1 MSATVEP
8 PSPQVPEL
16 VRVEVA
22 QGVALVSVDN
32 PPVNAMSDAVL
43 EGLEASARRLGAD
56 EGVRAIVL
64 TGAGGRAFMA
74 GADLDELGRMLGD
87 GDGIEQH
94 TALTRRIFELW
105 EELPQPVVAA
115 VQAAAVGGGLE
126 LVLVCDLV
134 VADPDARFGLPEVR
148 IGLMPGAGG
157 TQRLPRRIGTG
168 PAKELLLLG
177 TTITAAR
184 ARELGLVNRVSAPGA
199 ALAEALALAGEH
211 AALPALARRP
221 AIKLAVDGHGDDRLA
236 AGLERERSLFFEIV
250 ATEDVREGYRAFV
263 EKRAPRF
270 SHR

>member
-8 PSPQVPEL
+8 PRPQVPEL
-16 VRVEVA
+16 VRAEVA
-22 QGVALVSVDN
+22 DGVAVVSVDN

-43 EGLEASARRLGAD
+43 GGLEATARRLGAD
-56 EGVRAIVL
+56 DGIRAVVL
-64 TGAGGRAFMA
+64 TGSGTKAFMA
-74 GADLDELGRMLGD
+74 GADLAEFGRMLSD

-94 TALTRRIFELW
+94 TTLTRRIFQLW

-115 VQAAAVGGGLE
+115 VRAPAVGGGLE
-126 LVLVCDLV
+126 MVLVCDLV
-134 VADPDARFGLPEVR
+134 VADPEARFGLPEVR

-177 TTITAAR
+177 TAITAAR
-184 ARELGLVNRVSAPGA
+184 AHELGLVTRISAPGA
-199 ALAEALALAGEH
+199 ALEEALALAREL
-211 AALPALARRP
+211 AALPAVAVR
-221 AIKLAVDGHGDDRLA
+221 AIKQAVNGHRDGSFA

-250 ATEDVREGYRAFV
+250 ATEDVQEGYRAFV
-263 EKRAPRF
+263 EKRTPRF

>member
-1 MSATVEP
+1 MSATAEP

-16 VRVEVA
+16 VRVDVA
-22 QGVALVSVDN
+22 HGVAVVSVDN

-43 EGLEASARRLGAD
+43 EGLETTARRLGAD
-56 EGVRAIVL
+56 DGIRAVVL
-64 TGAGGRAFMA
+64 TGTGNRAFMA
-74 GADLDELGRMLGD
+74 GADLDEFGRMLGD
-87 GDGIEQH
+87 GDGIERH

-126 LVLVCDLV
+126 MVLVCDLV
-134 VADPDARFGLPEVR
+134 VADPEARFGCPEVR

-177 TTITAAR
+177 TTISATR
-184 ARELGLVNRVSAPGA
+184 AHELGLVNRIAAPG
-199 ALAEALALAGEH
+199 EALADALAIAEQL
-211 AALPALARRP
+211 AALPAVAVR
-221 AIKLAVDGHGDDRLA
+221 AIKRAVDGHRDGSLS
-236 AGLERERSLFFEIV
+236 AGLEHERSLFFEIV

-263 EKRAPRF
+263 EKRTPRF